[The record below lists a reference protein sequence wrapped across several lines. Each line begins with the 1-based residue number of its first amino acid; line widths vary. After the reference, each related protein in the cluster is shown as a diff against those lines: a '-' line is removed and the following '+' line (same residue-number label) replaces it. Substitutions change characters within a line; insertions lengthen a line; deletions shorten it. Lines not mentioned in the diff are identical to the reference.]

1 MVWALALT
9 SVDLSFLPYL
19 LGPSKRGKKR
29 NALLPEADE
38 SPMKKRKVE
47 PAKSQTQKDVQVID
61 DDKRCSLQEQR
72 KSAALSK
79 KASKR
84 GKVRNQIK
92 SQLDSSG
99 IEDLQSMTTGEVKGK
114 QKKASPLK
122 HKRMATPED
131 IQKSPRKEKVVGKK
145 LKLDLIGSEGEEN
158 TRDNVIVGDRSSSD
172 ESSDDEGV
180 AWEDVDGMLI

>member
-1 MVWALALT
+1 
-9 SVDLSFLPYL
+9 
-19 LGPSKRGKKR
+19 
-29 NALLPEADE
+29 
-38 SPMKKRKVE
+38 MKKLKVE
-47 PAKSQTQKDVQVID
+47 LAKLQTQKDVQIVD

-72 KSAALSK
+72 KSAKLLN

-92 SQLDSSG
+92 SQVDSSV
-99 IEDLQSMTTGEVKGK
+99 IEDLQSMTTGEGKGK
-114 QKKASPLK
+114 KKMASPSKLK
-122 HKRMATPED
+122 HMATPED
-131 IQKSPRKEKVVGKK
+131 IQKSPRKDKVVGKK
-145 LKLDLIGSEGEEN
+145 LKLDLIGSEGEKH